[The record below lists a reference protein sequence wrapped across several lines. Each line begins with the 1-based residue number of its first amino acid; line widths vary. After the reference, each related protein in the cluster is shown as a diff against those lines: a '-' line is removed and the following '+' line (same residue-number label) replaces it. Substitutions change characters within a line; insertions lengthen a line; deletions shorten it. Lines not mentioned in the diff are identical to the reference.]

1 MSVAVSA
8 PAEQAPTVIE
18 ITHIADLVGAGRIAR
33 AREIAGEALDRVS
46 HEQRWV
52 ITHCVRI
59 LEIYPYDIARRK
71 LGNLAR
77 MNPAD
82 AALIAQCTPGQDP
95 RTYRPHAATP
105 EDAASAAPV
114 QTRYTTPR
122 QATARDARRIHG
134 DVQAGAYLAE
144 RGPEPAEERTPREQ
158 PAGYQH
164 DIDYLAAREVL
175 GLPCVCCFCE
185 RSQRDKQ
192 KKDGLCGECRSR
204 RRPGFLTMAHGRPV
218 PVTTLEEYVAAWCI
232 TVATRHPKPARA
244 ILRRRWQLSSPSAR
258 TVIEEVAKTYLP
270 PQETAAPP
278 EPTPEPAPAVM
289 LDTQVSGSE
298 ENPPELGGMS
308 SDADILARNDGF
320 IDEIR
325 DGTLTVEVPA
335 SAPQSQPAAA

>member
-8 PAEQAPTVIE
+8 PAEQTPTVVE
-18 ITHIADLVGAGRIAR
+18 ITHIADLVGAGQMAR
-33 AREIAGEALDRVS
+33 AREIAGEALGRVS

-59 LEIYPYDIARRK
+59 LELYPYDIARRK

-82 AALIAQCTPGQDP
+82 AALIAQCTPTQDP
-95 RTYRPHAATP
+95 RTYRPDTVTT
-105 EDAASAAPV
+105 EDARPDAPV
-114 QTRYTTPR
+114 RTRYTTPR
-122 QATARDARRIHG
+122 RSADDDARRIRG
-134 DVQAGAYLAE
+134 DAQAGAYFAE
-144 RGPEPAEERTPREQ
+144 RGPEPAENRIPDEP

-164 DIDYLAAREVL
+164 DFDYLAAHEIR

-218 PVTTLEEYVAAWCI
+218 PVTTLEEYIAAWCI
-232 TVATRHPKPARA
+232 TVAIRHPKPARA
-244 ILRRRWQLSSPSAR
+244 ILRRRWRLGSPSAR
-258 TVIEEVAKTYLP
+258 AVIEHVAEDYLP
-270 PQETAAPP
+270 PQETAAP
-278 EPTPEPAPAVM
+278 EPAPTAM
-289 LDTQVSGSE
+289 LDTQTPGDQ
-298 ENPPELGGMS
+298 ENPRGPGGMS

-335 SAPQSQPAAA
+335 NEPQPQPAAA